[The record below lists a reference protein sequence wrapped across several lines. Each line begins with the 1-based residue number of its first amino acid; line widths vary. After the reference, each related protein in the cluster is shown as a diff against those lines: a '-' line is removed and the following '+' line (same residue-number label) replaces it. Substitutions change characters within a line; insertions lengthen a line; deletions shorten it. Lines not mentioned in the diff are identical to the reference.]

1 MMPFISNIKSVYSK
15 YKKKF
20 KKNMSTKFNFNMK
33 QIEFDFDIFSLYTC
47 HVIFW
52 FCVIILNKFVYID
65 NYEISK
71 FIK

>member
-15 YKKKF
+15 YKKKI

-47 HVIFW
+47 HVIF
-52 FCVIILNKFVYID
+52 
-65 NYEISK
+65 
-71 FIK
+71 